1 MRIRYRVRRFGDVEA
16 EGHSIADIAARAAVE
31 RGCSGCIRS
40 GKTFGPN
47 EMEIIT
53 SQLKTFYFAGHDT
66 TATTIAW
73 AYWLLVQRP
82 ESLRRARDEVESS
95 IGPHLRD
102 ATYEKLQKCEY
113 LDAVARETLRL
124 YPPAATTRYVS
135 TSSDGPA
142 ASSAKRAVS
151 SNSSSSNEPNA
162 GGYRLGDSI
171 VHLNFYAIQ
180 RDPDVWEMPDEFVP
194 DRFLG
199 EAGKNRIASSSFLP
213 FSKGARD
220 CIGKYF
226 ALLEIKIALAALVCR
241 YDGDVVDSE
250 EAYVA
255 KLTSIPQGGCKVNLR
270 RRSVS

>member
-1 MRIRYRVRRFGDVEA
+1 M
-16 EGHSIADIAARAAVE
+16 
-31 RGCSGCIRS
+31 
-40 GKTFGPN
+40 
-47 EMEIIT
+47 
-53 SQLKTFYFAGHDT
+53 
-66 TATTIAW
+66 
-73 AYWLLVQRP
+73 
-82 ESLRRARDEVESS
+82 
-95 IGPHLRD
+95 
-102 ATYEKLQKCEY
+102 
-113 LDAVARETLRL
+113 
-124 YPPAATTRYVS
+124 
-135 TSSDGPA
+135 SSDGPA

-151 SNSSSSNEPNA
+151 SDSSSSSSNEPNA

-180 RDPDVWEMPDEFVP
+180 RNPDVWEKPDEFVP

-241 YDGDVVDSE
+241 YDGDVVVDTE

-255 KLTSIPQGGCKVNLR
+255 KLTSIPQGGCKVNLC
-270 RRSVS
+270 RRSVA